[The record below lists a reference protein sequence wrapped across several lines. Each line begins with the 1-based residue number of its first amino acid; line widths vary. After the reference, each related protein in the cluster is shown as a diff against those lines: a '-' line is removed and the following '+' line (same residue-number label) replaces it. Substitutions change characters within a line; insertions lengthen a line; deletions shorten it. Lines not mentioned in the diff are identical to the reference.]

1 MIEVT
6 LQQIQEWIP
15 CDIDSQYL
23 RQTIKGVTIDSR
35 AIKTNMLF
43 IPFKGENVD
52 GHRFV
57 SQALKDGAGAS
68 FYEKGH
74 DIDDN
79 VEGPIIWV
87 DDTLIALQQLAKA
100 YLKHVNPK
108 VIGVTGSNGKT
119 TTKDM
124 IESVLHTEFKVKKTQ
139 GNYNN
144 EIGLPLIEK
153 AMPSFSLCS
162 TSHTKALFCFKPT
175 LKHLA
180 CLISLTCGLSNG
192 SSPS

>member
-57 SQALKDGAGAS
+57 SQALKDGVGLLSMKRAM
-68 FYEKGH
+68 
-74 DIDDN
+74 
-79 VEGPIIWV
+79 
-87 DDTLIALQQLAKA
+87 TL
-100 YLKHVNPK
+100 
-108 VIGVTGSNGKT
+108 
-119 TTKDM
+119 M
-124 IESVLHTEFKVKKTQ
+124 ITWRDLLY
-139 GNYNN
+139 G
-144 EIGLPLIEK
+144 
-153 AMPSFSLCS
+153 
-162 TSHTKALFCFKPT
+162 
-175 LKHLA
+175 
-180 CLISLTCGLSNG
+180 
-192 SSPS
+192 

>member
-1 MIEVT
+1 M
-6 LQQIQEWIP
+6 
-15 CDIDSQYL
+15 
-23 RQTIKGVTIDSR
+23 
-35 AIKTNMLF
+35 
-43 IPFKGENVD
+43 
-52 GHRFV
+52 
-57 SQALKDGAGAS
+57 ALAS

-124 IESVLHTEFKVKKTQ
+124 IESVLHTEFKVK
-139 GNYNN
+139 N
-144 EIGLPLIEK
+144 
-153 AMPSFSLCS
+153 AR
-162 TSHTKALFCFKPT
+162 
-175 LKHLA
+175 
-180 CLISLTCGLSNG
+180 
-192 SSPS
+192 

>member
-57 SQALKDGAGAS
+57 SQALKRWRRAS

-124 IESVLHTEFKVKKTQ
+124 IESVLHTEFKVKKRKVIT
-139 GNYNN
+139 
-144 EIGLPLIEK
+144 IMK
-153 AMPSFSLCS
+153 
-162 TSHTKALFCFKPT
+162 
-175 LKHLA
+175 
-180 CLISLTCGLSNG
+180 
-192 SSPS
+192 

>member
-87 DDTLIALQQLAKA
+87 DDTLIALQQLAKHI
-100 YLKHVNPK
+100 LN
-108 VIGVTGSNGKT
+108 
-119 TTKDM
+119 M
-124 IESVLHTEFKVKKTQ
+124 
-139 GNYNN
+139 
-144 EIGLPLIEK
+144 
-153 AMPSFSLCS
+153 
-162 TSHTKALFCFKPT
+162 
-175 LKHLA
+175 
-180 CLISLTCGLSNG
+180 
-192 SSPS
+192 

>member
-57 SQALKDGAGAS
+57 SQALKDGAGA
-68 FYEKGH
+68 FMKRAM
-74 DIDDN
+74 
-79 VEGPIIWV
+79 
-87 DDTLIALQQLAKA
+87 TL
-100 YLKHVNPK
+100 
-108 VIGVTGSNGKT
+108 
-119 TTKDM
+119 M
-124 IESVLHTEFKVKKTQ
+124 ITWRDLLY
-139 GNYNN
+139 G
-144 EIGLPLIEK
+144 
-153 AMPSFSLCS
+153 
-162 TSHTKALFCFKPT
+162 
-175 LKHLA
+175 
-180 CLISLTCGLSNG
+180 
-192 SSPS
+192 